1 MNLHW
6 PHNFVQ
12 LAFTFHQFKYKFSLS
27 LLLLFDRWALIA
39 YNVHFGGS
47 VDENWTNEAME
58 IVHFNL
64 YSFKF
69 SSVLF
74 FSAFSA
80 FFQLT
85 ELFKHLTESEQM
97 FVNED
102 QPGMGV
108 WVVSVLLW
116 RMLPSVSFSQGQ
128 WLMLASLYLPKAETC
143 SPLTQDQ
150 IHQHD
155 TNTTFPVKSCV
166 CVCACIRVCVASIS
180 KPLCISGLWQ
190 SLSRLIRFLQL
201 SSFLCQTTL

>member
-6 PHNFVQ
+6 PHNCVQ
-12 LAFTFHQFKYKFSLS
+12 LAFTFHQFKYRFSIS

-39 YNVHFGGS
+39 YVHFGGS
-47 VDENWTNEAME
+47 VSENWTNE
-58 IVHFNL
+58 VHFSL

-85 ELFKHLTESEQM
+85 ELFKHLRESGWM

-128 WLMLASLYLPKAETC
+128 WLMPASLYLLKAETC

-166 CVCACIRVCVASIS
+166 CVYMHASACAWQPYQNLFLSVC
-180 KPLCISGLWQ
+180 CGGLY
-190 SLSRLIRFLQL
+190 LD
-201 SSFLCQTTL
+201 